1 MKTKKN
7 FKKLFLKKETISRLD
22 NESLQ
27 EMKINMKNVMAM
39 GLLFTCSTETCDEN
53 IIYFPTCFG

>member
-27 EMKINMKNVMAM
+27 EMKIDMKKILAALGVYN
-39 GLLFTCSTETCDEN
+39 TCLTETCGR
-53 IIYFPTCFG
+53 ISYHTPTCG